1 MNSPYSQEF
10 IDNQKQRLLEGKD
23 RLEKELSDVA
33 VYNEEEGK
41 YVPKFDEFN
50 KGDVEDVSE
59 SADEA
64 TNYEENI
71 SITRSL
77 VISLKETKDALQ
89 SIEDDKYGYCEN
101 DNDYILEERLK
112 AYPAAA
118 VCINKGDK

>member
-50 KGDVEDVSE
+50 KGDVEDVAE

>member
-1 MNSPYSQEF
+1 MNSQYTSEF
-10 IDNQKQRLLEGKD
+10 INNQKQRLLEDKD
-23 RLEKELSDVA
+23 RLEKELSNVA
-33 VYNEEEGK
+33 VYRKEEGK

-50 KGDVEDVSE
+50 KGDVEDVEE

-64 TNYEENI
+64 TNYAENI
-71 SITRSL
+71 SITRDL
-77 VISLKETKDALQ
+77 VISLEEVKVALQ

-101 DNDYILEERLK
+101 SDNYISEERLK